1 MPDVPTAKKGR
12 YHLNS
17 NLSELT
23 GSFIG
28 RIFIKKIHQR
38 FEALYADDPRSYEIR
53 MMNAMFA
60 DMPLRALVNFSGGEF
75 SFDALD
81 GLILMMNGHLF
92 R

>member
-17 NLSELT
+17 TFSELT

-38 FEALYADDPRSYEIR
+38 FEALYADDPCAKYVQCAQKNE
-53 MMNAMFA
+53 
-60 DMPLRALVNFSGGEF
+60 DYL
-75 SFDALD
+75 
-81 GLILMMNGHLF
+81 
-92 R
+92 